1 MQVSKDK
8 PKAKRRKLSKMDYTA
23 YAMLLPQFILFCVIG
38 IYPILWGLRYMFY
51 EYDGITKPIFIGME
65 NFVRAFTRD
74 PAWWKSVVNTFVY
87 AGGKLIIEIP
97 LAILVATMLNQ
108 KIKGI
113 GLFRGIFYLP
123 VVTSAAV
130 MGLVF
135 SFLFSSYNGIINIYL
150 QNIGLIDKALPWLED
165 KVLAM
170 VVIIVVSVWQNF
182 GQNVLLIL
190 AGMQNLPMDVYESA
204 DIDGANRIQIFFKI
218 TLPLLAPM
226 LQMVLMLAII
236 GSLQGFDT
244 IFVLTGGGPNDATQ
258 IMGLSIYNKFFASDV
273 AADYGYGACLAF
285 LAACIIGVF
294 TAVYLRVSK
303 KMNYQD

>member
-1 MQVSKDK
+1 MISVKNK
-8 PKAKRRKLSKMDYTA
+8 GKTEKKRLSKMDYTA
-23 YAMLLPQFILFCVIG
+23 YAMLLPQLILFCVIG
-38 IYPILWGLRYMFY
+38 VYPILWGLRYMFY
-51 EYDGITKPIFIGME
+51 EYDGISEPIFVGID

-74 PAWWKSVVNTFVY
+74 GAWWKSVANTFIY
-87 AGGKLIIEIP
+87 AGGKILIEIP
-97 LAILVATMLNQ
+97 LAIAVAAMLNQ
-108 KIKGI
+108 KIKGV

-135 SFLFSSYNGIINIYL
+135 SFLFSSYNGIVNVLL
-150 QNIGLIDKALPWLED
+150 QNMGVIEKALPWLED
-165 KVLAM
+165 EVLAM
-170 VVIIVVSVWQNF
+170 VVVILVSVWQNF

-204 DIDGANRIQIFFKI
+204 DIDGANRVQTFFKI

-258 IMGLSIYNKFFASDV
+258 IMGLSIYNKFFASEV

-285 LAACIIGVF
+285 LAACIIGIF
-294 TAVYLRVSK
+294 TAVYLRISK